1 MKKLNRGAFLLA
13 LGVVVAVPAQAS
25 DKKDFEACD
34 GRVHPA
40 KQSDGMRGEA
50 PQGMFPT
57 TTSPNVTI
65 AACTRALASPRL
77 LPGQS
82 LRRAHLLRARA
93 AAELKSGDTAKAL
106 ADLDLAEAATPNLVA
121 DPFYNR
127 SMAVSLKL
135 LRAIA
140 LAHSGDLDGAMPLA
154 RAASE
159 ARPYSLQVQ
168 QAAAAILQAG
178 RPVGT
183 ASPSP
188 WTPMARLAPKLA
200 NTAVMREA
208 EIGNFAAVRAMRPA
222 VQIEWPTTPLQPLA
236 LLAQGGDST
245 DLLSNVVVSLH
256 LAYADAAAGDSARA
270 RSGLEEVRAKISAS
284 RPVPNEKAS
293 GLEFGAN
300 LWSALDRYIEVRGRQ
315 IDARIAVA
323 EARPADAIAALVAA
337 PMPRDAA
344 TIELLTALK
353 TAAAA
358 NQTMVPDVTPFSSEL
373 AATRK
378 KELLAAIPSAL
389 LAPETPRAVVD
400 YERAR
405 PNILGALVGGALSL
419 GTSLLGGI
427 DRTDGFRTTDKPD
440 GTIQV
445 EFIGNTPSA
454 TLVQEMTLLRAAEVA
469 RSKGKPGFVI
479 VERQD
484 FARRLNTMRYGA
496 TISSVAQGFKTELT
510 IRCVDAGV
518 EPERA
523 LDAVA
528 IIDSLGPLY
537 YEEKSKN
544 S

>member
-1 MKKLNRGAFLLA
+1 MKQLNGGAFLLA
-13 LGVVVAVPAQAS
+13 FGVLVAAPAHAS

-34 GRVHPA
+34 GRIHPG
-40 KQSDGMRGEA
+40 KQNDGMRGEA

-57 TTSPNVTI
+57 VASPGLTI

-77 LPGQS
+77 LPNQS

-93 AAELKSGDTAKAL
+93 AAELKSGETAKAL

-121 DPFYNR
+121 DPFYHR

-140 LAHSGDLDGAMPLA
+140 LANSGDLDGALPLA
-154 RAASE
+154 RAARE

-188 WTPMARLAPKLA
+188 WISMARLAPRLA

-208 EIGNFAAVRAMRPA
+208 EIGNFATVRAMRPA
-222 VQIEWPTTPLQPLA
+222 VKVEWPTAPLQPLA
-236 LLAQGGDST
+236 LLGQGSDST
-245 DLLSNVVVSLH
+245 DLLSNVIVSLH
-256 LAYADAAAGDSARA
+256 LAYADAASGDAAHA
-270 RSGLEEVRAKISAS
+270 RSELQEVRARIAAA
-284 RPVPNEKAS
+284 RPLPSEKAV

-300 LWSALDRYIEVRGRQ
+300 IWSALDRYIEMRGRQ
-315 IDARIAVA
+315 IEARIAVA

-358 NQTMVPDVTPFSSEL
+358 NQTMIPDVAPFAAEL
-373 AATRK
+373 SATRK
-378 KELLAAIPSAL
+378 KELLEAIPSTL

-440 GTIQV
+440 GTIKV

-454 TLVQEMTLLRAAEVA
+454 ALVQEMTLLRAAEVA
-469 RSKGKPGFVI
+469 RAKGKAGFVI

-484 FARRLNTMRYGA
+484 FSRRLTTMQYGA
-496 TISSVAQGFKTELT
+496 AISSVAQGFKTELT
-510 IRCVDAGV
+510 IRCVDAGA
-518 EPERA
+518 EPEHA

-537 YEEKSKN
+537 YEEKQKKS
-544 S
+544 